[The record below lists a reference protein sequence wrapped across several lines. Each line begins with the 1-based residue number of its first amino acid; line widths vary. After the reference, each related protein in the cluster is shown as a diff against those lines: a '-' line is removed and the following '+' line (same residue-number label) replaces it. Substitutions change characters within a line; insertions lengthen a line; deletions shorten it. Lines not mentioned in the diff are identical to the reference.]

1 MDDHTTQTLTQ
12 IQTETATISAV
23 QREELQL
30 LRTMAERTDE
40 ILALLR
46 PDEDGRDGVP
56 LDEILA
62 HLVAQGRE
70 MIRLLQTHTKFLTA
84 IEKRLPPEPV
94 PVAANGADPVSG
106 TRQ

>member
-1 MDDHTTQTLTQ
+1 MDNQTTQTLTQ
-12 IQTETATISAV
+12 IQTETAAIGAV

-70 MIRLLQTHTKFLTA
+70 VIRLLQTHTKFLTA
-84 IEKRLPPEPV
+84 IEKRLPPEEM
-94 PVAANGADPVSG
+94 PVAANGAEPASG
-106 TRQ
+106 PRQ

>member
-1 MDDHTTQTLTQ
+1 MDDQTTQALTQ

-94 PVAANGADPVSG
+94 PAASNGAEPVSG